1 MAISGTGSRAINTP
15 RTFFVVLV
23 LVFLLGFC
31 GMITTIRPATASS
44 DEVRW
49 VPVNTPT
56 EGEPGDWVLANGSDV
71 RYLTAA
77 ADGAVYC
84 YANPAGTSYTLFKS
98 TDSGYHWSPAG
109 QVTEMIVGIAVSAD
123 NARAIYFATED
134 SVYQSIDAGLSFT
147 KLSGNPGGAGSDN
160 IAITSIDV
168 TRLNGSDIITAS
180 TRDSDDGQYGG
191 IYLLD
196 RNDPFTSWVDMQ
208 AGNYDVSTVT
218 FSPDFV
224 NSHRLV
230 AVVTDETNTIITAR
244 TGNAGWGVTIGNATI
259 AGITPRTAV
268 IAFPDDYSADRQN
281 SLFFVAIDSG
291 NNTGDVYLLNSARAP
306 NNSTA
311 TDLNIGS
318 AESLGGVD
326 VTALAISGNATTA
339 FLLAGAAQSNQLYRS
354 PDSGLSWSRSIKA
367 PSGQSLTSVLMSAN
381 FTTSG
386 VALAATSGLDSA
398 CSDTSDWGVTWNQ
411 RGLIDTTINNIVG
424 LAVSP
429 NYHQDSTLFLLT
441 FDSIDT
447 EHSLWRSLN
456 GGGRW
461 TRMLASSLID
471 TSNFSLVDFSP
482 QYGNSRQTVFLSGAD
497 SAGPAIWK
505 STDNGRLFTRQSMP
519 LPIDTWTAIDD
530 DTLLLCSYNGS
541 NGLLLQTNSH
551 GLLQPSA
558 TVVGSYPVKSIAV
571 SPDYEN
577 DASILIGDGNGGVYW
592 SNDNGYSFSSLP
604 AYATAPPL
612 TGNILVAFDPGF
624 SSNKAV
630 YAASDT
636 PTTSDSKQRIYR
648 FTIGVSQNWKSID
661 GALPVGTILSQL
673 ALSPGGTLYAT
684 NSQTVSTT
692 SQEGGMRRSLNP
704 RSPLNATFETV
715 TRGLNDGA
723 TLNGLWSI
731 GNQLWSIDTINA
743 RIVTYTDSLVQP
755 PALATPLSKAPGIGT
770 SNVSL
775 DWETLPGATEYRWQL
790 NYDDNF
796 SSIPSG
802 FSGDTTSSST
812 RLPPLEMATTYR
824 WRVRASEPV
833 LSPWSAT
840 WSFTTY
846 LGTTIYAPE
855 LYSPS
860 AGTRGVLTNPVF
872 QWSAIAGAENY
883 ELLVSSDISFSS
895 PIIKRVGDNALPVTA
910 WQSDVNLDG
919 DTTYYW
925 EVRGVGSGS
934 YSAWSAVGAFTT
946 VAIAPPTAPT
956 TGPLASLP
964 QSPSPPAAAETSPSP
979 QSGLSSAAAQPA
991 QSPLPLS
998 LPDWATY
1005 LIVTLLIIVV
1015 LLLVTI
1021 IMVIARTKQSGSI

>member
-1 MAISGTGSRAINTP
+1 MAINGTENRAINTP
-15 RTFFVVLV
+15 RALLVILV

-31 GMITTIRPATASS
+31 GMIATIRPVTASS

-49 VPVNTPT
+49 LPVNTPT
-56 EGEPGDWVLANGSDV
+56 EGEPGNWVLASGSDV
-71 RYLTAA
+71 RYLTMAV
-77 ADGAVYC
+77 DGTIYC

-98 TDSGYHWSPAG
+98 TDSGYRWSPAG
-109 QVTEMIVGIAVSAD
+109 QVTETIFDIAVSAD
-123 NARAIYFATED
+123 NASIIYFATED
-134 SVYQSIDAGLSFT
+134 SVYESIDAGLSFT

-160 IAITSIDV
+160 ITITSIDV
-168 TRLNGSDIITAS
+168 ARLNGSHIITAS
-180 TRDSDDGQYGG
+180 TRDSDNGQYGG

-196 RNDPFTSWVDMQ
+196 RNDLFSSWVDTQ
-208 AGNYDVSTVT
+208 AGNYDVSTVA

-224 NSHRLV
+224 TSHQLV
-230 AVVTDETNTIITAR
+230 AVVTDETDTIITVK
-244 TGNAGWGVTIGNATI
+244 TGNTGWGVTIGNATI
-259 AGITPRTAV
+259 AGIMTRTAA
-268 IAFPDDYSADRQN
+268 IAFPDDYSADREN

-291 NNTGDVYLLNSARAP
+291 NNTGDVYLVNSTRVP

-318 AESLGGVD
+318 AGNLDGVD
-326 VTALAISGNATTA
+326 VTGLAVSGNATTA
-339 FLLAGAAQSNQLYRS
+339 FLLAGAAQSNQIYRS

-367 PSGQSLTSVLMSAN
+367 PTGQSLTSVLMSAN

-398 CSDTSDWGVTWNQ
+398 CSDTTDWGVTWNQ
-411 RGLIDTTINNIVG
+411 KGLIDTTIDNIVD

-429 NYHQDSTLFLLT
+429 DYHRDGTLFLLT
-441 FDSIDT
+441 FDSTDT

-456 GGGRW
+456 SGGRW
-461 TRMLASSLID
+461 TRVLASSLID
-471 TSNFSLVDFSP
+471 TGNFNLVDFSP
-482 QYGNSRQTVFLSGAD
+482 QYGNDRQAVFLSGAN

-505 STDNGRLFTRQSMP
+505 STDNGQLFTRQSMP
-519 LPIDTWTAIDD
+519 LPVDTWTAIDD

-541 NGLLLQTNSH
+541 NGLLLRTNSH

-558 TVVGSYPVKSIAV
+558 TVVSSYPVKSIAV

-577 DASILIGDGNGGVYW
+577 DGTILIGDGNGGVYW
-592 SNDNGYSFSSLP
+592 SNDNGFSFQSLP
-604 AYATAPPL
+604 AYTTSPPL

-624 SSNKAV
+624 SSNKDV
-630 YAASDT
+630 YAASGT
-636 PTTSDSKQRIYR
+636 PATSDSKQRIYR
-648 FTIGVSQNWKSID
+648 FTIGASQNWKSID
-661 GALPVGTILSQL
+661 GALPAGSILSQL
-673 ALSPGGTLYAT
+673 ALSPEGTLYAT

-692 SQEGGMRRSLNP
+692 SGEGGIERSLNP

-723 TLNGLWSI
+723 TLNGLWAI
-731 GNQLWSIDTINA
+731 GNHLWSIDTSNT
-743 RIVTYTDSLVQP
+743 RIMTYTDSLVQP
-755 PALATPLSKAPGIGT
+755 PALTTPLNKAPGIGI

-775 DWETLPGATEYRWQL
+775 DWKTLPGATEYRWQL

-812 RLPPLEMATTYR
+812 RLPPLEMATTYH

-855 LYSPS
+855 LYSPK

-883 ELLVSSDISFSS
+883 ELLVSSDISFSN
-895 PIIKRVGDNALPVTA
+895 PIIKRIGDNALPVTA
-910 WQSDVNLDG
+910 WQSDINLDG

-925 EVRGVGSGS
+925 KVRGISSGS

-946 VAIAPPTAPT
+946 VAMTAPATGPPPT
-956 TGPLASLP
+956 LP
-964 QSPSPPAAAETSPSP
+964 QSPSPPASPEASPSP
-979 QSGLSSAAAQPA
+979 QSGLSSAAPQPA

-1005 LIVTLLIIVV
+1005 LIVTLLIIIV

-1021 IMVIARTKQSGSI
+1021 IITIARIKQAGSI